1 LVPLLRS
8 IEVPVQIVWGEEDGW
23 LDSSQAPRLQEEI
36 PKSELRIILGAGHF
50 VQEDAPEEINRE
62 LFTFFSREGE
72 RK

>member
-1 LVPLLRS
+1 M
-8 IEVPVQIVWGEEDGW
+8 QIVWGEEDGW

-50 VQEDAPEEINRE
+50 VQGDAPEEINRE